1 MAHDQENRFSISGR
15 LHSFIH
21 AFNGLGHTLRSQQNF
36 RIHLFAGLVVVL
48 CGVLVHLDST
58 EWCIIALTIGLVL
71 ALETL
76 NTAIEKL
83 VDFVSPGYRK
93 EAGLVKDIA
102 AGAVLIAA
110 IAAVIVGIIVFVP
123 KLG

>member
-1 MAHDQENRFSISGR
+1 MAHDQNNRFSISGR

-21 AFNGLGHTLRSQQNF
+21 AFNGLGHTLRSEHNF

-48 CGVLVHLDST
+48 CGVFVHLNST
-58 EWCIIALTIGLVL
+58 EWCIVVLTIGLVL
-71 ALETL
+71 ALEAL

-83 VDFVSPGYRK
+83 VDIVSPEYKK

-110 IAAVIVGIIVFVP
+110 IAAVITGIILFAP
-123 KLG
+123 KLL

>member
-1 MAHDQENRFSISGR
+1 M
-15 LHSFIH
+15 
-21 AFNGLGHTLRSQQNF
+21 
-36 RIHLFAGLVVVL
+36 
-48 CGVLVHLDST
+48 
-58 EWCIIALTIGLVL
+58 VL